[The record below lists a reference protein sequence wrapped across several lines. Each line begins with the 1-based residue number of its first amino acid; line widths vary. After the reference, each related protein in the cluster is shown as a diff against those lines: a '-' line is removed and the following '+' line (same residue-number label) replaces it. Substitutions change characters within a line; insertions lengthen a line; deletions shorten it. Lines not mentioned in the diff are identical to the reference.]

1 MIFNEKGLIRAMK
14 RAYRD
19 DGYTV
24 AATDSGLIITADMWG
39 VKLNEEA
46 IPNTVKSL
54 IVLHAGKIPE
64 SGNAISVCK
73 SETGTMFYD
82 MAVDRMD
89 NLHEL
94 YYKGDRATIRPTR
107 LTMDG
112 YRVWQLPDSL
122 RVQMVDPENQQILD
136 YSDHDAYMVGN
147 TIFGV
152 TVYGTVYVCR
162 EVMPPE
168 DEAVIT
174 HLEEMQWIPLEF
186 ETED

>member
-14 RAYRD
+14 KAYKD

-24 AATDSGLIITADMWG
+24 AATDTGLIITGEMWG
-39 VKLNEEA
+39 VQLNDKA

-64 SGNAISVCK
+64 PGNALGVSK

-82 MAVDRMD
+82 MAVDRVEK
-89 NLHEL
+89 LLEL
-94 YYKGDRATIRPTR
+94 YVQGKRAAIRPTR

-112 YRVWQLPDSL
+112 FRIWQLPNSL
-122 RVQMVDPENQQILD
+122 SVHLIDPENQQILD
-136 YSDHDAYMVGN
+136 YSDHDAYLVGN

-162 EVMPPE
+162 EVLPPE
-168 DEAVIT
+168 DEAVIN
-174 HLEEMQWIPLEF
+174 HLEQMQWIPLELG
-186 ETED
+186 

>member
-14 RAYRD
+14 NAYKD

-24 AATDSGLIITADMWG
+24 AATDTGLIITGEMWG
-39 VKLNEEA
+39 VQINEKA

-64 SGNAISVCK
+64 AGNAISVGK
-73 SETGTMFYD
+73 GETGSMFFE
-82 MAVDRMD
+82 MAIDRTEKLM
-89 NLHEL
+89 EL
-94 YYKGDRATIRPTR
+94 YTQGKRAVIRPTR

-112 YRVWQLPDSL
+112 YRVWQLPDCL
-122 RVQMVDPENQQILD
+122 RIRLIDPENQQIID
-136 YSDHDAYMVGN
+136 YCDHDAYLVGN

-162 EVMPPE
+162 EMVPPE
-168 DEAVIT
+168 DSAVMA
-174 HLEEMQWIPLEF
+174 HLEQMQWIPVEL
-186 ETED
+186 D